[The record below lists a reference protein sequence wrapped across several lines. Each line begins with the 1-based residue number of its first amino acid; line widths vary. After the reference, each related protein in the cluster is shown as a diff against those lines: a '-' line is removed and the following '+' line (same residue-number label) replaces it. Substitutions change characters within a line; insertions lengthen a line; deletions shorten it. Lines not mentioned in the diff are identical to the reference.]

1 MTSHLTD
8 IKPEV
13 LKNVKAGNINS
24 YEEYKKRQH
33 FHNISQHF
41 HNIRKDNIFIQRHQ
55 MQNVTY
61 YWSGVDQKLII

>member
-41 HNIRKDNIFIQRHQ
+41 HNIRKDNIFIQRQ
-55 MQNVTY
+55 L
-61 YWSGVDQKLII
+61 GK